1 MKINMKNFNV
11 AFILIALALCV
22 FFAVSCTSSPI
33 QTTGSTPT
41 ATATATP
48 TLPSTVPPT
57 PTESS
62 SATATFTAEAET
74 PTATSTFTDIP
85 TITPTATVTVSPTI
99 TTTVTVKPETPT
111 PTATSTSTPT
121 PSTVPPTPTATP
133 TPTPTPTP
141 VRPLYSQKPD
151 YSKLNKAKLPRV
163 DVKTENAQTI
173 ESKESYVK
181 ATVSLS
187 ECKEEYVF
195 SDSPAGIRLRGN
207 STAVAPKKPYRIKFD
222 TKQSFLGLNDG
233 NEFKSWCL
241 MADYYDGSMLR
252 TWATFKFADVLL
264 ENKYYSADC
273 THVELYINGEYN
285 GVYLLCE
292 QTQIDNDRIDI
303 PEKKENDKNLELG
316 YLLVGQGGRTDEP
329 ETVIVYPE
337 IDVYDRNGEKRHFG
351 SMNFALSGSG
361 YTAAQKKYVS
371 DYVSGVF
378 KVVAKALYENEY
390 YTLLRNGKLVKKTVF
405 KGKTTQEK
413 QIETINAVFNIESA
427 VSMCV
432 LDEIA
437 KNLDAMTFNMY
448 VDLSPNGDGRLTLA
462 APWDFDFAMANTH
475 YATTH
480 GTSGFYATNFSV
492 SEGMRTNLWFVM
504 LGSIDWFEEKCTEL
518 WKKHYT
524 ELKSIAYETY
534 EMSYVYQEAFDRD
547 YTKWGLPA
555 NRSLI
560 HHHCVADLNTFKK
573 HLDSGEFLG
582 DWLIKRL
589 VWLDRQWGN
598 TEPEE
603 KLEQSELLIVD
614 FTKQESLSYLNGFKR
629 CEGEITS
636 QGLKMSLIEAR
647 DPYFYIDFSALGEVF
662 EAEDYPYLEIECLVP
677 MSNALDFYSAEVF
690 LCSGSTASATAGVS
704 VNFDLGMPTGR
715 MTKYRI
721 DLSKSGF
728 WNGDIHRLRFDYF
741 NGCEVGDY
749 IIIKSVSLKIK

>member
-1 MKINMKNFNV
+1 MNMKRLNV
-11 AFILIALALCV
+11 LFLGIALLLCV
-22 FFAVSCTSSPI
+22 FFAVSCTSSSPSTSDNSTPTPTPT
-33 QTTGSTPT
+33 QTESSSPT
-41 ATATATP
+41 ATATA
-48 TLPSTVPPT
+48 
-57 PTESS
+57 E
-62 SATATFTAEAET
+62 EET
-74 PTATSTFTDIP
+74 PTQG
-85 TITPTATVTVSPTI
+85 V
-99 TTTVTVKPETPT
+99 TPT
-111 PTATSTSTPT
+111 PTAETGT
-121 PSTVPPTPTATP
+121 PSDVPTEKPTK
-133 TPTPTPTP
+133 
-141 VRPLYSQKPD
+141 PLISQKPD
-151 YSKLNKAKLPRV
+151 YSTLSKAKLPRV
-163 DVKTENAQTI
+163 DVKTENGQTI
-173 ESKESYVK
+173 SSKEEYVK

-187 ECKEEYVF
+187 ECEAQYIF
-195 SDSPAGIRLRGN
+195 TDSPAGIRVRGN
-207 STAVAPKKPYRIKFD
+207 STAAAPKKPYRIKFD

-273 THVELYINGEYN
+273 THVELYINGEFN

-303 PEKKENDKNLELG
+303 PEKKDDDKNLELG

-329 ETVIVYPE
+329 ETVVIHLG
-337 IDVYDRNGEKRHFG
+337 IDVYDRNGEKRHFD

-378 KVVAKALYENEY
+378 KVVAKALYENDY
-390 YTLLRNGKLVKKTVF
+390 YSLLRNGKLVKKTDL

-504 LGSIDWFEEKCTEL
+504 LGSIDWFEEMCTEL
-518 WKKHYT
+518 WKEHYL

-534 EMSYVYQEAFDRD
+534 LMSYVYQDAFDKD

-582 DWLIKRL
+582 DWLVKRL

-598 TEPEE
+598 TEPDV
-603 KLEQSELLIVD
+603 KLEQSDLLIVD
-614 FTKQESLSYLNGFKR
+614 FTKKESMSYLNGFKR
-629 CEGEITS
+629 CEGEITPD
-636 QGLKMSLIEAR
+636 GLKMSLLEAR
-647 DPYFYIDFSALGEVF
+647 DPYFYIDFTTLGESF

-677 MSNALDFYSAEVF
+677 MTNALDFYSAEVF

-704 VNFDLGMPTGR
+704 VNFDLGMPMGR
-715 MTKYRI
+715 MIKYRI

-728 WNGDIHRLRFDYF
+728 WSGDIHKLRFDYF
-741 NGCEVGDY
+741 DGCEIGDY